1 MEQLENYYHYNPH
14 HRKAYCEVKVKVL
27 VTQSHLTVC
36 NPMDC
41 SPPGSSVH
49 GILRQEHWS
58 GQPFPSPEHLPDP
71 GIKRGSPALQADSLP
86 SEPPGKP
93 KGYFSK
99 YPLWTEVTCRD
110 WEAHLK
116 TKERCISST
125 VPSWR
130 VTGKLYRPDS
140 KYFIDILPKCLSQL
154 FNSRLEHKISHR

>member
-1 MEQLENYYHYNPH
+1 MLLRESFSILLWHMEQLSFYHYNPH

-27 VTQSHLTVC
+27 VTQSHPTVC
-36 NPMDC
+36 DPTDC

-58 GQPFPSPEHLPDP
+58 GSLFPSPKDLPEP
-71 GIKRGSPALQADSLP
+71 GIKQGSPALQADSLP
-86 SEPPGKP
+86 SKPPGKP
-93 KGYFSK
+93 EAYFSK

-125 VPSWR
+125 VPSRR
-130 VTGKLYRPDS
+130 VTGKLCRGPDS
-140 KYFIDILPKCLSQL
+140 KYFIDILPK
-154 FNSRLEHKISHR
+154 

>member
-86 SEPPGKP
+86 SEPKDTLVNIHCGLRWPAGIERHTSRPRRGASQALFLLEEWLANCAGQIANILLTFCLNVCLNYSTLGWSTK
-93 KGYFSK
+93 S
-99 YPLWTEVTCRD
+99 VTD
-110 WEAHLK
+110 N
-116 TKERCISST
+116 T
-125 VPSWR
+125 
-130 VTGKLYRPDS
+130 
-140 KYFIDILPKCLSQL
+140 
-154 FNSRLEHKISHR
+154 